1 MVGRVG
7 AYMLTNMT
15 RKLCFSFLIMKNVV
29 NLIMVSRYS
38 KLIEISLQQ
47 HEGIYCY
54 LLDENGFVVAGNDRS
69 VGVHF
74 AMLTNLKS
82 NVKIIMQSLL
92 RVCARFCLCNS
103 ATEEFCSL
111 RGLPLMTFLCVAPVF
126 PT

>member
-1 MVGRVG
+1 
-7 AYMLTNMT
+7 
-15 RKLCFSFLIMKNVV
+15 
-29 NLIMVSRYS
+29 MVSRYS
-38 KLIEISLQQ
+38 ELIEISLQQ

-82 NVKIIMQSLL
+82 NIEIIMQSFL
-92 RVCARFCLCNS
+92 RVRACMRACAYACS

-111 RGLPLMTFLCVAPVF
+111 RDLPLMTFLGMGPVF

>member
-1 MVGRVG
+1 MQQS
-7 AYMLTNMT
+7 ASYITLLQN
-15 RKLCFSFLIMKNVV
+15 
-29 NLIMVSRYS
+29 S

-54 LLDENGFVVAGNDRS
+54 LLDENGFVVAGNDES

-82 NVKIIMQSLL
+82 NIKILMQSLL
-92 RVCARFCLCNS
+92 RVRARFCVCIS

-111 RGLPLMTFLCVAPVF
+111 RGLPLMRDSRFSHMNRRQD
-126 PT
+126 